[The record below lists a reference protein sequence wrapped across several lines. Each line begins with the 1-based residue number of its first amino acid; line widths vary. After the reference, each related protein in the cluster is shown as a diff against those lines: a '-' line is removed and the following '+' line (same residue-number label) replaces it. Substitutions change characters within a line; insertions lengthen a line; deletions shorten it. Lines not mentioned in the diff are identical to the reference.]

1 MGVHKEVPLEG
12 AGFLERQFKLK
23 ANGTTV
29 RTEVAAGITTF
40 MTMAYIVVVNP
51 SIVSATGMSLEG
63 VMVAT
68 AVSAAIATL
77 LMAFFANYPFALAPG
92 MGLNAYFTYVLVL
105 GHGYPWQTALGAV
118 FVSGVLFLL
127 LTLTGA
133 REAVINA
140 VPPSLKSAIAAG
152 IGLFLAFIGL
162 SNAGFVVSDPA
173 TFVALGDLRSPETVL
188 AAVGLLVT
196 AALMAN
202 RVRGAILLGI
212 LVTYLVGLPFGI
224 TSLPKKFIL
233 QAPNFSAWSEVLF
246 KADIGAA
253 FNLGF
258 TSIAGFMLLIFT
270 FFFVDLFDTVGTLIG
285 VSKQGGFLDK
295 DGRLP
300 KARQALLADSV
311 GTIAGSLSGT
321 PTVTSYIES
330 ASGVAAGGRTGL
342 VGLVVAAG
350 FILTL
355 FFGPLVEALAE
366 VLAVTAPALII
377 VGSLMVKPVIDVA
390 WDDASEAIPAFIA
403 IVMMPLAYS
412 IAHGI
417 ALAFIA
423 YPIVKL
429 ASKKGREV
437 SPALYVL
444 AIIFILMYAL
454 R

>member
-202 RVRGAILLGI
+202 RVRGR
-212 LVTYLVGLPFGI
+212 
-224 TSLPKKFIL
+224 SC
-233 QAPNFSAWSEVLF
+233 SA
-246 KADIGAA
+246 
-253 FNLGF
+253 
-258 TSIAGFMLLIFT
+258 
-270 FFFVDLFDTVGTLIG
+270 
-285 VSKQGGFLDK
+285 
-295 DGRLP
+295 
-300 KARQALLADSV
+300 
-311 GTIAGSLSGT
+311 SLSPIWSGCRLGSPRFPRNSSCRR
-321 PTVTSYIES
+321 PTSAHGPRCCSRPTS
-330 ASGVAAGGRTGL
+330 
-342 VGLVVAAG
+342 
-350 FILTL
+350 
-355 FFGPLVEALAE
+355 GPLS
-366 VLAVTAPALII
+366 TSD
-377 VGSLMVKPVIDVA
+377 SL
-390 WDDASEAIPAFIA
+390 
-403 IVMMPLAYS
+403 
-412 IAHGI
+412 
-417 ALAFIA
+417 
-423 YPIVKL
+423 
-429 ASKKGREV
+429 R
-437 SPALYVL
+437 SPDSCC
-444 AIIFILMYAL
+444 
-454 R
+454 